1 MVVAEVS
8 TMDSLGKRYGPFD
21 RIGVANGEVEVLLVV
36 GGYDV
41 DWGMETEHVNMYAD
55 INKSKMGA
63 VDGPC
68 ELQLLTWTRG
78 QFGSLP
84 IPGNPPPGFPWR
96 DSHRRGPSWY
106 FWLFS

>member
-41 DWGMETEHVNMYAD
+41 D
-55 INKSKMGA
+55 
-63 VDGPC
+63 
-68 ELQLLTWTRG
+68 
-78 QFGSLP
+78 
-84 IPGNPPPGFPWR
+84 
-96 DSHRRGPSWY
+96 
-106 FWLFS
+106 